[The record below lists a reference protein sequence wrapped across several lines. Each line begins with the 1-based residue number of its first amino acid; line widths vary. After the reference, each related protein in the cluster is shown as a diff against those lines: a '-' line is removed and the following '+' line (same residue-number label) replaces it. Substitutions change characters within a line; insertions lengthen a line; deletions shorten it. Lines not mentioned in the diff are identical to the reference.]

1 MPSATVTSKG
11 QVTIP
16 KRVRDLLRVKPG
28 DEIDF
33 VIEDDG
39 RVLVRAGTTDIRE
52 LKGLLHRPGRRP
64 VALREMEAAIARHH
78 GRRP

>member
-16 KRVRDLLRVKPG
+16 KPIREFLRLKAG
-28 DEIDF
+28 DRIDF
-33 VIEDDG
+33 VIDPEG
-39 RVLVRAGTTDIRE
+39 WVLVRGGTAHGRE

-64 VALREMEAAIARHH
+64 VSLADMDAAIVRHH
-78 GRRP
+78 RRRP